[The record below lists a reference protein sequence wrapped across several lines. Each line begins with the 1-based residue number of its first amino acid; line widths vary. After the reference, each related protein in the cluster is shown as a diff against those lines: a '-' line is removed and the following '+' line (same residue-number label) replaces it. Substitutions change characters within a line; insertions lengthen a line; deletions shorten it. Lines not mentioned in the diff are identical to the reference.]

1 LALICEFASKACF
14 YYQPLVYLA
23 GFYENIMNKLSFD
36 TTGLAA
42 VDIHAFEA
50 TCDALKNNFRVDVP
64 GYIDFQL
71 EQFEIFNHY
80 KDLNIRDAYAI
91 KHAGADS
98 YMLYLE
104 MKPNITST
112 KAELKRHCHYQP
124 WALTYLKHDFGRVF
138 IRTETLIDKIREII
152 FPIELDFKE
161 DKPFSNRFYVL
172 TDDKEKAHEG
182 MTQEFRD
189 AMMLIKETD
198 FVLEIFEHT
207 LIVGNR
213 KPIAPEHACYL
224 AEFVARLVAI
234 K

>member
-1 LALICEFASKACF
+1 
-14 YYQPLVYLA
+14 
-23 GFYENIMNKLSFD
+23 MNKLSFD

-42 VDIHAFEA
+42 VDIHAFDA

-91 KHAGADS
+91 KHTGADNS
-98 YMLYLE
+98 YMLFLE
-104 MKPNITST
+104 MSPNITST
-112 KAELKRHCHYQP
+112 KAESKHHCIYQP

-138 IRTETLIDKIREII
+138 IRTETLIDKIREIV

-161 DKPFSNRFYVL
+161 DKPFSDRFYVL
-172 TDDKEKAHEG
+172 TDDRDKAASG
-182 MTQEFRD
+182 MTQAFRD
-189 AMMLIKETD
+189 TMMLIKETD

-207 LIVGNR
+207 LIIGNH

-224 AEFVARLVAI
+224 AEFVARLAAI